1 MGREGV
7 GPVIWD
13 FVKVVWGLAVGWVMG
28 DTCGGG
34 GLSCW
39 GDGQVF
45 VGDIPAY
52 VTSQDL
58 HNVSDYWA
66 QYYQIDR
73 PLTVDFNNK
82 RKKWESTVGTRP
94 YSATL
99 TFMTIKA
106 ATMWVETAKCCLYYP
121 EGRCKVQYV
130 HYGYEN
136 PRCDKNGRGYERRTW

>member
-1 MGREGV
+1 MGREGG

-28 DTCGGG
+28 DTCGVG

-52 VTSQDL
+52 VTAQDL
-58 HNVSDYWA
+58 HKKSEYWNT
-66 QYYQIDR
+66 YCGTDR
-73 PLTVDFNNK
+73 PITVDFNNK
-82 RKKWESTVGTRP
+82 RNRSASTVGQRP
-94 YSATL
+94 NSATL
-99 TFMTIKA
+99 TFPCIQA
-106 ATMWVETAKCCLYYP
+106 ATRWVQMAREHLCYK

-130 HYGYEN
+130 HYRYEN
-136 PRCDKNGRGYERRTW
+136 QWGNDYGYRNRNDWY